1 MTQPFSPVPNLIST
15 PLRVGIVGT
24 GYAAKI
30 RAETLKTDQR
40 AQLVAVA
47 GHTPAS
53 TVAFSQSFDVTV
65 SATWADLVERAD
77 LDLIF
82 ICTVNRDHG
91 LIARTA
97 LENGKHVVIEYPLC
111 LDPEEGQSLI
121 ALAKRQNKLLHVE
134 HIELLG
140 GLHNAIKQALPEIG
154 QVFYARYVTI
164 NPQHPAPPKWT
175 YQPSLFG
182 FPFSGALSRLH
193 RLTDLFGTVATVNAQ
208 DQYWFVEPDLYKA
221 CLCNVQL
228 KFTNHILAEAVYGK
242 GEVFWQSENTFTIY
256 GEQGTL
262 IFTPQQ
268 GQLIQNG
275 TTQTL
280 EVGSRRG
287 LFAKD
292 TQTVLEHLELGTPLY
307 VTPEASLYS
316 LQVADAARKSA
327 EFKQII
333 SLVQGNFS
341 I

>member
-1 MTQPFSPVPNLIST
+1 MTQPSSPVLNLNST

-24 GYAAKI
+24 GYAAKM
-30 RAETLKTDQR
+30 RAETLKTDHR

-53 TVAFSQSFDVTV
+53 SVAFSQSFDVTV
-65 SATWADLVERAD
+65 AATWTDLVERED
-77 LDLIF
+77 LDLIV

-91 LIARTA
+91 LITRRA
-97 LENGKHVVIEYPLC
+97 LENGKHVVLEYPLC
-111 LDPEEGQSLI
+111 LDPEEGKNLI

-140 GLHNAIKQALPEIG
+140 GLHNAIKQALSQIG
-154 QVFYARYVTI
+154 QVFSARYVTI

-193 RLTDLFGTVATVNAQ
+193 RFTDLFGAIATVNCQA
-208 DQYWFVEPDLYKA
+208 QYWFVEPDLYRG
-221 CLCNVQL
+221 CLCNAQL
-228 KFTNHILAEAVYGK
+228 TFTNNIIGEAVYGK
-242 GEVFWQSENTFTIY
+242 GDVFWQPENTFTIY

-292 TQTVLEHLELGTPLY
+292 TQMVLDYLEFGTPLY
-307 VTPEASLYS
+307 VTPEASLYT
-316 LQVADAARKSA
+316 LTVADAARRSA
-327 EFKQII
+327 EFKQIMA
-333 SLVQGNFS
+333 LV
-341 I
+341 